1 MADNKRIAVVNDL
14 SGFGRCSLT
23 VALPIL
29 SAMGF
34 QACPLPTAVL
44 SAHTGYDK
52 PHIRDCTVDMAA
64 SLEPWKRLHLQF
76 DGVYTGFLGNQQQ
89 ADVLIP
95 FLQEAQN
102 VFRLVDPAMADHGRL
117 YASCPP
123 AMVKGMG
130 RLVALATVATPN
142 LTEACLLTDTPYEPL
157 LEMPA
162 DERRG
167 VVERMAR
174 QLLQSGCESVVITG
188 VPEGA
193 RLENAVLERLDA
205 PVSWIGCQ
213 RVERYFAGTGDV
225 FAAVLCGHLMN
236 GLALCAAVEQTVA
249 FVRRVTEYTALSGG
263 PEQDGVAFE
272 AFLREL
278 CP

>member
-64 SLEPWKRLHLQF
+64 SLEHWKRLHLQF

-142 LTEACLLTDTPYEPL
+142 LTEACLLTNTPYAPL
-157 LEMPA
+157 LAMSVA
-162 DERRG
+162 ERRDA
-167 VVERMAR
+167 VEAMAR
-174 QLLQSGCESVVITG
+174 ELLGRGCAAVVITG
-188 VPEGA
+188 VPEGD